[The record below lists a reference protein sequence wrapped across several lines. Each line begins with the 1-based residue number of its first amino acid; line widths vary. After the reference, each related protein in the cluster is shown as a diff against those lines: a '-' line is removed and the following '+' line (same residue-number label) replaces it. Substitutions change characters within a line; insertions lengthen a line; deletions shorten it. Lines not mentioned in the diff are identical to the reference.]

1 VSVPKPDDPLRAVVV
16 LAGGGSRRL
25 GHDKL
30 GAALGDTTVLD
41 TLLDAVAQH
50 QQHVPVVVVG
60 PQRSTRTEVSWRFE
74 DPPGGGPVA
83 GLAAGIAELDPADV
97 VGVVAGDQ
105 PFAAPALSVLLTALR
120 ADELADA
127 AIGVD
132 PGGRDQPLLG
142 VYRVAPLHQ
151 AIGDVAAGRSVRS
164 VVGQLA
170 VVRVPLQPQWCL
182 DVDTAADL
190 AAVRASL

>member
-1 VSVPKPDDPLRAVVV
+1 MSTHAPDDPLRRVVV

-25 GHDKL
+25 GHDKMA
-30 GAALGDTTVLD
+30 AALGDTTVLD
-41 TLLDAVAQH
+41 TLLDAVARH

-60 PQRSTRTEVSWRFE
+60 PQRSTRTEVGWRRE
-74 DPPGGGPVA
+74 HPPGGGPVA
-83 GLAAGIAELDPADV
+83 GLAAAIADLDPPDV

-105 PFAAPALSVLLTALR
+105 PFAAPALGVLLAALR

-132 PGGRDQPLLG
+132 PGGHDQPLLG
-142 VYRVAPLHQ
+142 VYRAGPLQ
-151 AIGDVAAGRSVRS
+151 RAIGEVAAGRSVRS
-164 VVGQLA
+164 VVGALA
-170 VVRVPLQPQWCL
+170 VVRVPLQVQWCL

-190 AAVRASL
+190 AAVRAAL